1 MTRPQEQFLE
11 LLRSG
16 LWGTPADIS
25 MFEKD
30 VDWKSIVRIAVE
42 QAVQV
47 IVADGIE
54 TLPHDLWPA
63 KEFMIKLM
71 LVRIKTKQMHQLLNI
86 TLNQIVNALDAEGIP
101 SVLLKGQGVA
111 QNYRIPESRMC
122 GDIDLYVGQKN
133 YKRACEIIAALDK
146 SPEHKTGEEC
156 DHHMHL
162 QVNGVEVEVHRQAD
176 FMPGKSLNRNLQHW
190 TIECIDHLFG
200 TPSLNHWDN
209 QGTTINLASPTFDA
223 FFILHHAV
231 RHMIAGG
238 VGFRQICDWL
248 LFLHKNSSNIDVAI
262 LKEKLKEYHME
273 YIWQEFGIL
282 AISVLGLPVTE
293 LPLATERSNS
303 RKTEKILRE
312 IFISGNFG
320 QYDVKLLEKYKHHKA
335 QGYLNKKWRS
345 FRFQSSRL
353 IKFAFLFPNYS
364 LSYGWSWIIAGMNRV
379 LTKQ

>member
-63 KEFMIKLM
+63 KEFMMKLM

-122 GDIDLYVGQKN
+122 GDIDLYVGEGGYDK
-133 YKRACEIIAALDK
+133 ACQIIALLDK
-146 SPEHKTGEEC
+146 NPHCEPGIEC

-162 QVNGVEVEVHRQAD
+162 KVNGVDVEIHKKAD
-176 FMPGKSLNRNLQHW
+176 FMPGRRLNRNLNEW
-190 TIECIDHLFG
+190 TKMSIDNLFNSKEL
-200 TPSLNHWDN
+200 PCWDN
-209 QGTTINLASPTFDA
+209 SGTTISLATKTFDA

-231 RHMIAGG
+231 RHMITGG
-238 VGFRQICDWL
+238 VGFRQICDWTM
-248 LFLHKNSSNIDVAI
+248 FLHRHFSKIDSTM

-273 YIWQEFGIL
+273 HIWQEFSIL
-282 AISVLGLPVTE
+282 STSILGLPAIE
-293 LPLATERSNS
+293 LPLPIDGIRS

-320 QYDVKLLEKYKHHKA
+320 QYDVKLLEKYKHHNA

>member
-63 KEFMIKLM
+63 KEFMMKLM

-122 GDIDLYVGQKN
+122 GDIDLYVGEGGYDK
-133 YKRACEIIAALDK
+133 ACQIIALLDK
-146 SPEHKTGEEC
+146 NPHCEPGIEC

-162 QVNGVEVEVHRQAD
+162 KVNGVDVEIHKKAD
-176 FMPGKSLNRNLQHW
+176 FMPGKRLDRSLNEW
-190 TIECIDHLFG
+190 TQKSIDDLFY
-200 TPSLNHWDN
+200 TADLPYWDN
-209 QGTTINLASPTFDA
+209 CGTSISLASTTFDA

-231 RHMIAGG
+231 RHMITGG

-248 LFLHKNSSNIDVAI
+248 LFLHKNSSKIDTRI

-273 YIWQEFGIL
+273 HIWQEFGIL

-353 IKFAFLFPNYS
+353 IKLFSLFPIYTITYS
-364 LSYGWSWIIAGMNRV
+364 WGWLVRGIQQV
-379 LTKQ
+379 LEKR